1 VNRYWSKFRCAA
13 LHSLVCLIA
22 LLYCRYNIVLN
33 AIAKSG
39 GKGAAEEAEK
49 LLERMHELHGRGD
62 PDVKPNVVSYG
73 AVIDCFSKCGD
84 PDAASRADNLLAS
97 MIKLHQSDLIRHA
110 DLLPNTYVFNCWYVC
125 AADLSLPSLVPSLTH
140 ASHF

>member
-1 VNRYWSKFRCAA
+1 MS
-13 LHSLVCLIA
+13 
-22 LLYCRYNIVLN
+22 RYNIVLN

-49 LLERMHELHGRGD
+49 LLQRMHDLHERGD

-97 MIKLHQSDLIRHA
+97 MIKLHQSDTIRHA
-110 DLLPNTYVFNCWYVC
+110 DLLPNTYVFNCWYVRC
-125 AADLSLPSLVPSLTH
+125 LVSTVLRDERPVHSLRTLDAVSIVGRKVKSRMLLPRLKRC
-140 ASHF
+140 